1 MTECDECGTDVAH
14 VWRHRAFETE
24 GHRDL
29 RWVCPTCHP
38 ELPGDL
44 TVEIEETD
52 ETAETPT
59 TAEGSSGGTAPE
71 IRSDGGLPGGTAA
84 ATTTAADATPT
95 PTLTT
100 TSDPARFACPI
111 CSGETV
117 NGQGM
122 YDCAECGWTGPR

>member
-1 MTECDECGTDVAH
+1 MTECDDCGTDVAH

-38 ELPGDL
+38 ELPTDL
-44 TVEIEETD
+44 TVELEPTD
-52 ETAETPT
+52 EASGSAP
-59 TAEGSSGGTAPE
+59 EGASGGATPE
-71 IRSDGGLPGGTAA
+71 LRSDGGLPGGTAA
-84 ATTTAADATPT
+84 ATASVADATPT
-95 PTLTT
+95 PTPGTT
-100 TSDPARFACPI
+100 ADPTRFTCPV

-122 YDCAECGWTGPR
+122 YDCVECGWTGPR